1 MEGNSLSYEQIMDA
15 IHQSS
20 RIAITSHVVPD
31 GDNIGSSL
39 AMCLALKKLNKQA
52 EFILDDHIPQAYRF
66 LKGAGEVQRCASPK
80 ALEFDLVIALDC
92 GDMERLG
99 AVKQLAEKTRLI
111 NIDHHV
117 SNTRFG
123 EINLVEAE
131 ASATAELA
139 YKLIKAMGIFIDK
152 DIADCIYT
160 GIVTDTGMFQYSNTT
175 QETHAIA
182 GELMIS
188 GVDPN
193 DIYNKIYQNNPKEKV
208 LLMKEALQS
217 LEFFCD
223 NGAAFMGLSK
233 AQMNAITP
241 EDLDTE
247 GIVNLGRDIAGVEV
261 AAFFKEKE
269 AGVIKVSL
277 RSKKTVD
284 VCAIAQ
290 GFGGG
295 GHIRAAGC
303 TIKGSLEEAK
313 QRVLQAV
320 EKELQAVKR

>member
-1 MEGNSLSYEQIMDA
+1 MSYEQIIEA

-20 RIAITSHVVPD
+20 KIAITSHVVPD
-31 GDNIGSSL
+31 GDNVGSSL
-39 AMCLALKKLNKQA
+39 AMCLALRKLEKQA
-52 EFILDDHIPQAYRF
+52 EFILDDNIPEVYKY
-66 LKGAGEVQRCASPK
+66 LKGAREVQKAASLE
-80 ALEFDLVIALDC
+80 ALDFDLVIAMDC
-92 GDMERLG
+92 GDLERLG
-99 AVKQLAEKTRLI
+99 AVKQLAERTRLI
-111 NIDHHV
+111 NIDHHI

-123 EINLVEAE
+123 EINLVEVD
-131 ASATAELA
+131 ASATAEIA
-139 YKLIKAMGIFIDK
+139 YKLIKSMGIFIDK
-152 DIADCIYT
+152 DIADCVYT

-175 QETHAIA
+175 EETHAIA
-182 GELMIS
+182 GELIIS
-188 GVDPN
+188 GVEPN

-208 LLMKEALQS
+208 LLMKEALKS

-223 NGAAFMGLSK
+223 SKAAFIAVSK
-233 AQMNAITP
+233 AQMSAITS

-269 AGVIKVSL
+269 VGVIKVSL
-277 RSKKTVD
+277 RSKKVVD

-303 TIKGSLEEAK
+303 TIKGSLEQAK
-313 QRVLQAV
+313 QMVLQAI
-320 EKELQAVKR
+320 EKELQAVSL